1 MKKNSFRVC
10 MGTGFTCASF
20 LFAFTLSFSLLPVKQ
35 AYACFNQTTYTNGQ
49 NRASALNLVSS
60 GCISNGSSEF
70 STQSGIIQNGEAS
83 ILNKEG
89 AGTIYISN
97 SSNTYSGGTNI
108 SAGTL
113 LIDNS
118 HQLGTNAAVTITG
131 SGNLA
136 FNSDGGLFNNNLT
149 LSTASLAGLNMNG
162 HTVSYTGSSIGGS
175 GRFYIFGGGTLTF
188 QNAFTA
194 SYNGMYIQDTEVDVG
209 EHNPFGTT
217 DISLNNNGTGATLR
231 LMNSQTFTNNI
242 NSGFDAIDGGTN
254 TLQTDSGVT
263 AIFNAYNGNGT
274 LNKTGAG
281 TLIFNGQSTAIS
293 SGSPLAVLNVNQGT
307 AEIGDADHTTAKF
320 IGNVI
325 VNSGGTFGGHGT
337 VQGNLT
343 NNSGGTVAP
352 GGSIGTTTVTGNY
365 TQSAG
370 STLQVEVSPTAND
383 VLNVTGTA
391 TLAGTLQI
399 VFENGT
405 YTARKITYLNAGT
418 ISGSFATVTALNV
431 PAGFTFTSGYDPV
444 TGFINLIVGVATPT
458 NATIYT
464 SMTTA
469 QVDASQESNQAVM
482 DRVAGIDFNVDPST
496 LRAKS
501 ISGGR
506 PLASFGVAEGSA
518 NADNIAASVANNVGA
533 YGGWFKASGAFR
545 SLAPQ
550 AAAPGFDSQTGGF
563 ITGVDRKL
571 FKNVIVGFGGG
582 YDHVDL
588 SENTAVT
595 SRGTADTARVFI
607 YGATKLDRFTLGG
620 NVGYAHGWVDTA
632 RYVSGS
638 GTNATANYGQ
648 DVLSASLQ
656 ASTTHELGRY
666 VVTPKAGLNFSGV
679 FEDRFTET
687 GAPGFNLTVKEKFTP
702 SVRPFIGAS
711 VARAFAFDN
720 GMIVR
725 PEMRARYSHEMV
737 GPSRHSYVT
746 VGGSDFTIDGVNP
759 SPDSVSLGVGFTAKL
774 NDTIDAFGNYDVN
787 LPTGTTLDH
796 IVSAGAKIRF

>member
-1 MKKNSFRVC
+1 MKKNNVFKSAPLRC
-10 MGTGFTCASF
+10 TSF
-20 LFAFTLSFSLLPVKQ
+20 LFAFAFSFFFFAPEK
-35 AYACFNQTTYTNGQ
+35 AHACFNQTTYTNGQ
-49 NRASALNLVSS
+49 NRASALNLANA
-60 GCISNGSSEF
+60 GCISNGSGET
-70 STQSGIIQNGEAS
+70 STQSGVVQNGETNV
-83 ILNKEG
+83 LNKEG

-97 SSNTYSGGTNI
+97 SSNTYTGGTNI

-118 HQLGTNAAVTITG
+118 HQLGTSAAVTITG

-136 FNSDGGLFNNNLT
+136 FNSSGGLFNNNLT
-149 LSTASLAGLNMNG
+149 LSTSSLAGLNLRG
-162 HTVSYTGSSIGGS
+162 HTIAYTGSSIGGS
-175 GRFYIFGGGTLTF
+175 GRFYILGGGTLTF

-209 EHNPFGTT
+209 SINPFGTT
-217 DISLNNNGTGATLR
+217 DISLNNNGTGAKLR
-231 LMNSQTFTNNI
+231 LMNSQTFSNSI
-242 NSGFDAIDGGTN
+242 NSGFDGIQGGSN

-274 LNKTGAG
+274 LVKTGAG

-293 SGSPLAVLNVNQGT
+293 SGSPVAILNVNEGT
-307 AEIGDADHTTAKF
+307 AEIGDASHTSARF
-320 IGNVI
+320 IGNVV
-325 VNSGGTFGGHGT
+325 VNNGGTFGGHGT

-365 TQSAG
+365 TQGAG

-418 ISGSFATVTALNV
+418 VSGSFTTVTALNV

-444 TGFINLIVGVATPT
+444 TGFINLIFGVATPT

-469 QVDASQESNQAVM
+469 QVDASQESNQTVL
-482 DRVAGIDFNVDPST
+482 DRLAGLDFNADPSAPLANT
-496 LRAKS
+496 

-518 NADNIAASVANNVGA
+518 NADAIAASVANSVGA

-545 SLAPQ
+545 SLSAQ

-563 ITGVDRKL
+563 VTGVDRKL

-582 YDHVDL
+582 YDHIDL
-588 SENTAVT
+588 SENTTVT

-607 YGATKLDRFTLGG
+607 YGATKVDRFTLGG
-620 NVGYAHGWVDTA
+620 NFGYAHGWVDTE
-632 RYVSGS
+632 RFVSGS

-648 DVLSASLQ
+648 DVLTASLQ
-656 ASTTHELGRY
+656 ASTSEAFGHYT
-666 VVTPKAGLNFSGV
+666 VTPKAGLNFSGV

-687 GAPGFNLTVKEKFTP
+687 GAPGFNLTVKNKFTP

-711 VARAFAFDN
+711 VARAFAFEN
-720 GMIVR
+720 GMIVT
-725 PEMRARYSHEMV
+725 PEMRARYSHEMI

-746 VGGSDFTIDGVNP
+746 VGGTDFTIDGVNP
-759 SPDSVSLGVGFTAKL
+759 SADTVSLGVGFTAKL

-796 IVSAGAKIRF
+796 VVSAGAKIRF